1 MKVDSSIAALFDSLR
16 PAIAERMFA
25 SVSDPTNS
33 HKQPASV
40 GIDANSR
47 KQVEAILEHLGNFL
61 ITNDLRMH
69 RDFLQAL
76 LAMRN
81 THTQTYST
89 VMSSLAELGD
99 TAARMVQ
106 GAGDTSSHRFLAQK
120 LVNATSTTIRICNEL
135 VAKDLD
141 RKVAQRD
148 QLRGNP
154 VGKER

>member
-1 MKVDSSIAALFDSLR
+1 MKVDNSIAALFDALR
-16 PAIAERMFA
+16 PTIAERMFA

-33 HKQPASV
+33 HKPAAV
-40 GIDANSR
+40 GIEANSR

-61 ITNDLRMH
+61 ITDDLRMH